1 MVLLVKV
8 SIQVT
13 GSRDDCIYSLN
24 QDDIMKEELEQLITG
39 LEKKKKQ
46 INKTQ
51 FLIKIVFGV

>member
-1 MVLLVKV
+1 MAHLVKV

-24 QDDIMKEELEQLITG
+24 QDDIMKEELEELITG
-39 LEKKKKQ
+39 LEKKQ
-46 INKTQ
+46 TNKTQ